1 MMRALMSFVFAA
13 LIFAAGCSGGASSS
27 TSRATS
33 TPRPAT
39 VAPTDEPTQA
49 PTVAPTDE
57 PIPTQAPAAESALP
71 QGITA
76 LDQVV
81 TDFTLTNHKGEEMHL
96 SDLQGKLV
104 VMSFGY
110 THCPDICPITLA
122 QFGRVRNLLG
132 EDAAQVQFV
141 FVSVDGAR
149 DTPERL
155 AQYLPVFNADILG
168 LTGEDATV
176 RAIIS
181 EYGGEYT
188 INNAGGLRENYTVDH
203 TASKFLIDADG
214 HWRRTYSYN
223 LAPDV
228 IAADIQSLLAN

>member
-1 MMRALMSFVFAA
+1 MRALTIILFAA
-13 LIFAAGCSGGASSS
+13 LMFAAGCSGGAAPS
-27 TSRATS
+27 TPRATN

-39 VAPTDEPTQA
+39 AAPTQA
-49 PTVAPTDE
+49 PTVEPTAE
-57 PIPTQAPAAESALP
+57 PTAESALP

-110 THCPDICPITLA
+110 THCPDVCPITLA

-141 FVSVDGAR
+141 LSVWMA
-149 DTPERL
+149 
-155 AQYLPVFNADILG
+155 
-168 LTGEDATV
+168 
-176 RAIIS
+176 RAIRP
-181 EYGGEYT
+181 
-188 INNAGGLRENYTVDH
+188 NV
-203 TASKFLIDADG
+203 
-214 HWRRTYSYN
+214 WRNIYRCSTR
-223 LAPDV
+223 
-228 IAADIQSLLAN
+228 IFWG